1 MQVSLVLNPRTTKCL
16 QAQLGAERVT
26 AVERE
31 DGYLKVEFELRNY
44 MDVLHCIHAGQ
55 DSGLELGLY
64 GTEGKPLQKVA

>member
-16 QAQLGAERVT
+16 KANLGADRVT

-31 DGYLKVEFELRNY
+31 DGYMSVNFEITTW
-44 MDVLHCIHAGQ
+44 MDVLHVLHAGQ

>member
-1 MQVSLVLNPRTTKCL
+1 MQVSLVLNPRTTRCL
-16 QAQLGAERVT
+16 QANLGAENVT

-31 DGYLKVEFELRNY
+31 DGYMSVEFEIRNY
-44 MDVLHCIHAGQ
+44 MDVLYVLHAGQ